1 MAARNPAPRP
11 GGVRATRPPRPPGP
25 PGPAGAPA
33 GAGAP
38 PGGPAPPP
46 PPPPRGAP
54 LDPARAAGPGT
65 VAAERLVDE
74 LVDLFARA
82 YWDPDH
88 LDWGAWGERHRAAAV
103 AAEDRR
109 ALDAALGRM
118 VRELGDDH
126 SSWLGRPG
134 EASAPPPSEAP
145 RLGLQLAY
153 VAGQGLVIER
163 VYAGTPAET
172 AGLRRAD
179 VITAVGAL
187 DVRDVGSLFEA
198 NAALAAALAEG
209 PAQLTIRRGRV
220 AFEVEVPG
228 AAVAFRDA
236 AGRPYAL
243 LLGDGVGYL
252 HVPTFQEPGVGAA
265 VHAAVRDLAARGAT
279 ALVLDLR
286 GNLGGRLV
294 EAGLA
299 VGPFLEGDW
308 ARAIARGEVA
318 WRATYTVVSRRDGG
332 EVGVARLEGAGGEL
346 LGEARGVGPVRFSG
360 PRVVG
365 GGGGGPGRGGGGGGG
380 PPGPPPP
387 RPAEM
392 GPGGGAAAGRA
403 RVVGERTAGNVEA
416 VRAYRLSDGSQVL
429 VAIARLEAAG
439 GARLDD
445 GVAPEVTA
453 RATVLDLARG
463 QDPPLAEA
471 LRLLAG
477 LPFVPGRWF

>member
-1 MAARNPAPRP
+1 MVSRGPR
-11 GGVRATRPPRPPGP
+11 R
-25 PGPAGAPA
+25 AGARGIV
-33 GAGAP
+33 GAIVLGAVLLGVAVAQP
-38 PGGPAPPP
+38 VPTPRLGPV
-46 PPPPRGAP
+46 
-54 LDPARAAGPGT
+54 DPARAASPGT

-346 LGEARGVGPVRFSG
+346 LGEARVVGPVRFSG
-360 PRVVG
+360 PLVVLTGSETASAGEIVAG
-365 GGGGGPGRGGGGGGG
+365 GL
-380 PPGPPPP
+380 
-387 RPAEM
+387 
-392 GPGGGAAAGRA
+392 AAAGRA

>member
-1 MAARNPAPRP
+1 MNRVPR
-11 GGVRATRPPRPPGP
+11 R
-25 PGPAGAPA
+25 AGARGIV
-33 GAGAP
+33 GAIVLGAVLLGVAVAQP
-38 PGGPAPPP
+38 VPTPRLGPV
-46 PPPPRGAP
+46 
-54 LDPARAAGPGT
+54 DPARAAGPGT

-346 LGEARGVGPVRFSG
+346 LGEARVVGPVRFSG
-360 PRVVG
+360 PLVVLTGSETASAGEIVAG
-365 GGGGGPGRGGGGGGG
+365 GL
-380 PPGPPPP
+380 
-387 RPAEM
+387 
-392 GPGGGAAAGRA
+392 AAAGRA